1 MYLEKAF
8 LRHFTS
14 KEDLLLS
21 LKVSQLSKRKS
32 IQLKIQ
38 HCLVILCVA
47 FLRSFFLIFSVQKII
62 LKGSRIQLRR
72 SPSHPTSFSQ
82 WVPCMTPFLSTAN
95 TPKIQ
100 QGDTQITSP
109 QYYGIMYYV
118 FSPLFCYV
126 LAFLVLNIKSRVR
139 TRKSSDWRAGI
150 FWPFFSGKNKV
161 KVFSLL
167 CKFCFEVGALRLA
180 QKGLF

>member
-150 FWPFFSGKNKV
+150 FWPFF
-161 KVFSLL
+161 FW
-167 CKFCFEVGALRLA
+167 
-180 QKGLF
+180 QK